1 MVACKEGQSDALDL
15 MVNNQS
21 KALSI
26 KVNAQHVNGMTL
38 CDLAFKK
45 WKEVLLLDT
54 LEYELVL

>member
-1 MVACKEGQSDALDL
+1 MVACKEGQFDALEL
-15 MVNNQS
+15 MVNNQF

-45 WKEVLLLDT
+45 EVLLLDT